1 VLDLNAS
8 LLAYALTGYDGWL
21 SSAGYV
27 GPHVRVD
34 HDISM
39 LIPELFAR
47 MSPQERDAANL
58 IAEGCLERLE
68 DFEHDGRTVQAS
80 RLGYRITEKF
90 ATTYLG
96 RIFLNPHVVLT
107 PGMLRPELQDPAV
120 FAESMDTIVTTH
132 QRVAQAYFDDATVSW
147 AIPPLRALLEIMA
160 DGVTAQGWTLASPE
174 FRALFTR
181 ESILTSDWYAER
193 LDAKRSA
200 ALSRA
205 EAGLAAIELFV
216 STPGNDEPVSR
227 LGMPARV
234 EAAQLE
240 VERMRGA
247 AYREQLAGTIGGTP
261 LQA

>member
-1 VLDLNAS
+1 
-8 LLAYALTGYDGWL
+8 
-21 SSAGYV
+21 
-27 GPHVRVD
+27 
-34 HDISM
+34 
-39 LIPELFAR
+39 
-47 MSPQERDAANL
+47 
-58 IAEGCLERLE
+58 
-68 DFEHDGRTVQAS
+68 VQAS

-107 PGMLRPELQDPAV
+107 PGMLRPELQDPGV
-120 FAESMDTIVTTH
+120 FAESMATIVTTH
-132 QRVAQAYFDDATVSW
+132 QRVAQAYFDDGTVSL